1 MKYWVL
7 HAILLI
13 SILSILGYKS
23 LINSRVERIERYE
36 MALPAPSIESDSS
49 IVVPLREPE
58 AVPIIVSSP
67 PSTFDK
73 LSDILTFLLGLGNL
87 TVIYFQLKDRKQK
100 ND

>member
-1 MKYWVL
+1 MKYWIL
-7 HAILLI
+7 HAILLTSII
-13 SILSILGYKS
+13 SLLGYKA
-23 LINSRVERIERYE
+23 LINSRVEKMERYE
-36 MALPAPSIESDSS
+36 MALPAPPFESDSS

-58 AVPIIVSSP
+58 TIPVIVSSP

>member
-23 LINSRVERIERYE
+23 LINSRVEKIERYE
-36 MALPAPSIESDSS
+36 MALPAPSIEPDSS

-58 AVPIIVSSP
+58 AVPIIISSP
-67 PSTFDK
+67 SSTFDK
-73 LSDILTFLLGLGNL
+73 LSDILAFLLGLGNL